1 MSTFDCKRQEHRVLR
16 YKTTTTT
23 AKRFGRQWLR
33 RGHNARL
40 VGRREGGGGCALPG
54 GKGIVRM
61 AAGASWQGGTAA
73 ARVEVWALCRAGRAA
88 ARVVQRE
95 DGVTGMFGER
105 SGGDRDA
112 RREEGGLE
120 ADARGGQRWR

>member
-1 MSTFDCKRQEHRVLR
+1 M
-16 YKTTTTT
+16 
-23 AKRFGRQWLR
+23 
-33 RGHNARL
+33 
-40 VGRREGGGGCALPG
+40 PG

-73 ARVEVWALCRAGRAA
+73 ARVEVWALCRAA

>member
-1 MSTFDCKRQEHRVLR
+1 MRL
-16 YKTTTTT
+16 
-23 AKRFGRQWLR
+23 AGRE
-33 RGHNARL
+33 GN
-40 VGRREGGGGCALPG
+40 RENGGGGVVP
-54 GKGIVRM
+54 
-61 AAGASWQGGTAA
+61 GGTAA